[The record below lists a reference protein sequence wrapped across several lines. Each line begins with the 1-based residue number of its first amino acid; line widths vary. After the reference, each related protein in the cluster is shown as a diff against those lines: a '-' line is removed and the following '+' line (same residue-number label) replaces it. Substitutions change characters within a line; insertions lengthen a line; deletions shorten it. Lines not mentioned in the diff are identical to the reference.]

1 MTKKTKIL
9 KIISLEIVRLLA
21 PNSKDNNLELKL
33 LKEIL
38 TAKDEYTEEL
48 EKCVKSISS
57 FNKINNWKF
66 SDYYKKMSKQAIN
79 LLYDSP
85 EFTSKEK
92 QLLEKLYKIAEELH
106 EKNSLKIKEI
116 AKKDKIT
123 IKAYFKRQSK
133 L

>member
-21 PNSKDNNLELKL
+21 PNSKDNNLDLKL

-38 TAKDEYTEEL
+38 TAKDEYTKEL
-48 EKCVKSISS
+48 EKCIKSISS

-92 QLLEKLYKIAEELH
+92 QLLEKLYKMAE
-106 EKNSLKIKEI
+106 
-116 AKKDKIT
+116 
-123 IKAYFKRQSK
+123 
-133 L
+133 

>member
-1 MTKKTKIL
+1 LTKKTKIL

-48 EKCVKSISS
+48 EKCIKSISS

>member
-21 PNSKDNNLELKL
+21 PNSKDNSLELKL

-48 EKCVKSISS
+48 EKCIKSISS

>member
-48 EKCVKSISS
+48 EKCIKSISS

-92 QLLEKLYKIAEELH
+92 QLLEKLYKIAEVLH

>member
-48 EKCVKSISS
+48 EKCIKSISS
-57 FNKINNWKF
+57 FSKINNWKF
-66 SDYYKKMSKQAIN
+66 SDYYKKISKQAIN

-85 EFTSKEK
+85 EFTPKEK

>member
-38 TAKDEYTEEL
+38 TAKDEYTKEL
-48 EKCVKSISS
+48 EKCIKSISS

-92 QLLEKLYKIAEELH
+92 QLLEKLYKIAEALH
-106 EKNSLKIKEI
+106 EKSSLKIKEI

>member
-38 TAKDEYTEEL
+38 TAKDEYTKEL
-48 EKCVKSISS
+48 EKCIKSISS

-92 QLLEKLYKIAEELH
+92 QLLEKLYKIAEALH

-116 AKKDKIT
+116 AKKDKTT

>member
-48 EKCVKSISS
+48 EKCIKSISS

-123 IKAYFKRQSK
+123 IKAYFKSQSK

>member
-92 QLLEKLYKIAEELH
+92 QLLEKLYKIAEALH

>member
-38 TAKDEYTEEL
+38 TAKDEYTKEL
-48 EKCVKSISS
+48 EKCIKSISS

-79 LLYDSP
+79 LLYGSP

-92 QLLEKLYKIAEELH
+92 QLLEKLYKIAEALH

>member
-38 TAKDEYTEEL
+38 TAKDEYTKEL
-48 EKCVKSISS
+48 EKCIKSISS

-92 QLLEKLYKIAEELH
+92 QLLEKLYKIAEALH

-116 AKKDKIT
+116 VKKDKIT

>member
-38 TAKDEYTEEL
+38 TAKDEYTKEL
-48 EKCVKSISS
+48 EKCIKSISS

-92 QLLEKLYKIAEELH
+92 QLLEKLYKIAEVLH

>member
-21 PNSKDNNLELKL
+21 PNSKDNNLDLKL

-38 TAKDEYTEEL
+38 TAKDEYTKEL
-48 EKCVKSISS
+48 EKCIKSISS

-66 SDYYKKMSKQAIN
+66 SDYYKKMSKHAIN

-92 QLLEKLYKIAEELH
+92 QLLEKLYKIAEALH

>member
-21 PNSKDNNLELKL
+21 PNSKDNNLDLKL

-48 EKCVKSISS
+48 EKCIKSISS

-66 SDYYKKMSKQAIN
+66 SDYYKKISKQAIN
-79 LLYDSP
+79 LLYNSP

>member
-48 EKCVKSISS
+48 EKCIKSISS
-57 FNKINNWKF
+57 FNKINDWKF
-66 SDYYKKMSKQAIN
+66 SDYYKKISKQAIN

-92 QLLEKLYKIAEELH
+92 QLLEKLYKIAESLH
-106 EKNSLKIKEI
+106 EKNSLRIKEI

>member
-9 KIISLEIVRLLA
+9 KIISLEIVRLIT
-21 PNSKDNNLELKL
+21 PNSKDNSLELKL

-48 EKCVKSISS
+48 EKCIKSISS
-57 FNKINNWKF
+57 FNRINDWKF
-66 SDYYKKMSKQAIN
+66 SDYYKKISKQAIN

>member
-38 TAKDEYTEEL
+38 TAKDEYTKEL
-48 EKCVKSISS
+48 EKCIKSISF

>member
-21 PNSKDNNLELKL
+21 PNSKDSNLELKL

-38 TAKDEYTEEL
+38 TAKDEYTKEL
-48 EKCVKSISS
+48 EKCIKSISS

-66 SDYYKKMSKQAIN
+66 SDYYKKVSKQAIN

-92 QLLEKLYKIAEELH
+92 QLLEKLYKMAEEVH

-116 AKKDKIT
+116 VKKDKIT

>member
-9 KIISLEIVRLLA
+9 KIISLEIVRLIA
-21 PNSKDNNLELKL
+21 PNSKDNSLELKL

-48 EKCVKSISS
+48 EKCIKSISS
-57 FNKINNWKF
+57 FNKINDWKF
-66 SDYYKKMSKQAIN
+66 SDYYKKISKQAIN

-92 QLLEKLYKIAEELH
+92 QLLEKLYKIAESLH
-106 EKNSLKIKEI
+106 EKNSLRIKEI

>member
-48 EKCVKSISS
+48 EKCIKSISS

>member
-38 TAKDEYTEEL
+38 TAKDEYTKEL
-48 EKCVKSISS
+48 EKCIKSISS

-92 QLLEKLYKIAEELH
+92 QLLEKLYKIAEALH
-106 EKNSLKIKEI
+106 EKNSLKVKEI
-116 AKKDKIT
+116 VKKDKIT

>member
-21 PNSKDNNLELKL
+21 PNSKDNSLELKL

-38 TAKDEYTEEL
+38 TTKDEYTEEL
-48 EKCVKSISS
+48 EKCIKSISS

>member
-38 TAKDEYTEEL
+38 TAKDEYTKEL
-48 EKCVKSISS
+48 EKCIKSISS

-79 LLYDSP
+79 LLYGSP
-85 EFTSKEK
+85 EFTSKAK
-92 QLLEKLYKIAEELH
+92 QLLEKLYKIAEALH

>member
-38 TAKDEYTEEL
+38 TAKDEYTKEL
-48 EKCVKSISS
+48 EKCIKSISS

-66 SDYYKKMSKQAIN
+66 SDYYKKISKQAIN

-92 QLLEKLYKIAEELH
+92 QLLEKLYKIAEALH

-116 AKKDKIT
+116 VKKDKIT

>member
-21 PNSKDNNLELKL
+21 PNSKDNSLELKL

-38 TAKDEYTEEL
+38 TAKDEYTKEL
-48 EKCVKSISS
+48 EKCIKSISS

-79 LLYDSP
+79 LLYDSS

-92 QLLEKLYKIAEELH
+92 QLLEKLYKIAEALH

>member
-21 PNSKDNNLELKL
+21 PNSKDNNLEIKL

-38 TAKDEYTEEL
+38 TAKDEYTKEL
-48 EKCVKSISS
+48 EKCIKSISS

-92 QLLEKLYKIAEELH
+92 QLLEKLYKIAEALH

-116 AKKDKIT
+116 VKKDKIT

>member
-38 TAKDEYTEEL
+38 TAKDEYTKEL
-48 EKCVKSISS
+48 EKCIKSISS
-57 FNKINNWKF
+57 FNKISNWKF
-66 SDYYKKMSKQAIN
+66 SDYYKKISKQAIN

-85 EFTSKEK
+85 EFTSKER

-123 IKAYFKRQSK
+123 IKTYFKR
-133 L
+133 

>member
-9 KIISLEIVRLLA
+9 KIISLEIVRLIA
-21 PNSKDNNLELKL
+21 PNSKDNSLELKL

-48 EKCVKSISS
+48 EKCIKSISS
-57 FNKINNWKF
+57 FNKINDWKF
-66 SDYYKKMSKQAIN
+66 SDYYKKISKQAIN

-92 QLLEKLYKIAEELH
+92 QLLEKLYKIAESLH
-106 EKNSLKIKEI
+106 EKNSLRIKEI
-116 AKKDKIT
+116 ARKDKIT

>member
-48 EKCVKSISS
+48 EKCIKSISS

-92 QLLEKLYKIAEELH
+92 QLLEKLYKIAEALH